1 MEVSL
6 IPGGGAKIPHAW
18 QLNIHT
24 HKKNR
29 NNIVTNQYFKK
40 LVHIKKK
47 KALKK
52 SKHPLRCIVKL
63 IHKIV
68 FLVSFLYLFF
78 LFILFYFI
86 YLSFFIFFLYFFL
99 KQEGP
104 TSVYLL
110 ILAPCLRDN
119 ESRKV

>member
-1 MEVSL
+1 MRGVGGGVEVSL

-24 HKKNR
+24 QKKKKKKKKNR

-52 SKHPLRCIVKL
+52 IQT
-63 IHKIV
+63 
-68 FLVSFLYLFF
+68 SFKMH
-78 LFILFYFI
+78 
-86 YLSFFIFFLYFFL
+86 S
-99 KQEGP
+99 
-104 TSVYLL
+104 
-110 ILAPCLRDN
+110 
-119 ESRKV
+119 